1 MLTNWIIILILLL
14 IAAIIYVFEVKGY
27 SFGYIIFK
35 RGSLF
40 YKNDYKCG
48 RITKKE
54 LTVKQVS
61 LCSGAA
67 GATNLRSSS
76 FYVWTLLVWAP
87 LYWFYSHIVNDSDK
101 NYYKKFFCNYADKIF
116 DYYEKGYNSVKHY
129 KELISEYKNQA
140 LEEEVEHELSHEATE
155 TQKVNSIT
163 INNQEFNNYTTVINQ
178 YGHHVTVGQKA
189 QDATSSETVKETK
202 YTTNRIDF
210 QKLYE
215 YFIKNKVFMST
226 PDFETFKLRILN
238 ADFEPYRDGNAKIT
252 YIKSLILCVYRRYSI
267 FDENIEATE
276 KTRKWVEESCR
287 TLGCKWENVQHG
299 GNPGPENEVY
309 NCLH

>member
-40 YKNDYKCG
+40 YKNDYKSG

-87 LYWFYSHIVNDSDK
+87 LYWIYSNIVNDSDK
-101 NYYKKFFCNYADKIF
+101 NYYKKFFCSYADKIF
-116 DYYEKGYNSVKHY
+116 DYYEKGYDSVKHY
-129 KELISEYKNQA
+129 NELIGEYKDQV
-140 LEEEVEHELSHEATE
+140 LEEEVEHELSHEDTKKE
-155 TQKVNSIT
+155 NSVT

-210 QKLYE
+210 QKLYD

-238 ADFEPYRDGNAKIT
+238 ADFEPYRGKKAKST
-252 YIKSLILCVYRRYSI
+252 YIKSLIVCVYRRYSI
-267 FDENIEATE
+267 FDRNKDTGE
-276 KTRKWVEESCR
+276 KTKRWVEESCQS
-287 TLGCKWENVQHG
+287 LGLDWKKDVQKG
-299 GNPGPENEVY
+299 GNTGPEINIY
-309 NCLH
+309 ACIN

>member
-1 MLTNWIIILILLL
+1 MLTNWIYILILLL
-14 IAAIIYVFEVKGY
+14 SVAIIYVFEVKGY

-40 YKNDYKCG
+40 YKNDYKSG

-87 LYWFYSHIVNDSDK
+87 LYWIYSYIVNDSDK

-116 DYYEKGYNSVKHY
+116 DYYEKGYDSVKHY
-129 KELISEYKNQA
+129 NELISEYKDQA
-140 LEEEVEHELSHEATE
+140 LEEEVEHELSHEDTKKE
-155 TQKVNSIT
+155 NSIT

-178 YGHHVTVGQKA
+178 YDQHFTVVEKA
-189 QDATSSETVKETK
+189 QDVTSSENVKETK

-210 QKLYE
+210 QRLYD
-215 YFIKNKVFMST
+215 FFLKNKVFKFT

-238 ADFEPYRDGNAKIT
+238 ADFEPYRDKKAKST
-252 YIKSLILCVYRRYSI
+252 YIKSLIVCVGRQFSI
-267 FDENIEATE
+267 FDESKDIGE
-276 KTRKWVEESCR
+276 KTKRWVEESCL
-287 TLGCKWENVQHG
+287 TLGCKWEDVQHG
-299 GNPGPENEVY
+299 GNPGPENEIY
-309 NCLH
+309 HCLH